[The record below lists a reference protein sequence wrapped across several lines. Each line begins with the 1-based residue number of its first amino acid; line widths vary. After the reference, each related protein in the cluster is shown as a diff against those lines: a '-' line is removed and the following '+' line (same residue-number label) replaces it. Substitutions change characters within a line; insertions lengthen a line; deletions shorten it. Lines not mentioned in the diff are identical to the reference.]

1 MAKPKKSQ
9 KNSKEY
15 NELYNAW
22 VEYSREISERIK
34 DVTEERAREY
44 EDLYNIWNEYA
55 QKMTKEVSR
64 NSPKDKRSLNEVQ
77 KAWTNYS
84 DEFGERFV
92 DVMGKGNGPYK
103 DLYKIWTEYSQKMG
117 SHLSELMNESIKE
130 HQDLYEIWMDT
141 FGMKEKEQKSTYHG
155 DYMDI
160 AQFWMGMLKE
170 PQNTFSM
177 SNTSGWDYQKQFK
190 DFNELWTDAYS
201 KMMKNVLR
209 SSEFAQMNGNI
220 LDANLELKRQNN
232 EMVNRYLEAMGMP
245 TKENLD
251 DIHYKLHELDRK
263 ISEISRTVKS
273 QRSKR
278 KTK

>member
-1 MAKPKKSQ
+1 MTKSKKSQ
-9 KNSKEY
+9 KSSKEY
-15 NELYNAW
+15 DELYNAW

-34 DVTEERAREY
+34 DVTEERAKEY

-64 NSPKDKRSLNEVQ
+64 ASPKDKRSLSDMQ

-92 DVMGKGNGPYK
+92 DLMGKGNGPYK
-103 DLYKIWTEYSQKMG
+103 DLYKIWAEYSQKMG

-130 HQDLYEIWMDT
+130 QQDLYEIWMDT
-141 FGMKEKEQKSTYHG
+141 FGMKEQKSTHPG
-155 DYMDI
+155 DFSDI
-160 AQFWMGMLKE
+160 TGFWMDMFRRS
-170 PQNTFSM
+170 QSAFSM
-177 SNTSGWDYQKQFK
+177 PEASQWDYQKQYK
-190 DFNELWTDAYS
+190 EFNELWTEAYS

-220 LDANLELKRQNN
+220 LDANLNLKQQND
-232 EMVNRYLEAMGMP
+232 EMVNSYLDAVGIP

-263 ISEISRTVKS
+263 ISEISRAVKS

-278 KTK
+278 KAK